1 MSSASSFSLSY
12 LAESSQQTLPK
23 SYGSNV
29 SKRSKVS
36 VFVLSDP
43 DIPANGGD
51 ITAADSTLQITAN
64 GADGWGEF
72 LGSLNRSLDPLDL
85 ELSRIRNEVTGKD
98 VYALVSAPQLSPINS
113 LLG

>member
-12 LAESSQQTLPK
+12 LAESSQQTFPN
-23 SYGSNV
+23 SCGSNV

-43 DIPANGGD
+43 DLPANGGD
-51 ITAADSTLQITAN
+51 ITAADSTLQINAN

-72 LGSLNRSLDPLDL
+72 LARINKSLDALDL
-85 ELSRIRNEVTGKD
+85 ELSRIHNEVTGKE
-98 VYALVSAPQLSPINS
+98 VYALVSAPQLPDQFT
-113 LLG
+113 